1 VVGAQADDAAPIAR
15 PSCQASGSD
24 EAPDPETSGDT
35 VNTEAP
41 PRPAARPGP
50 VHAFVRRHPVGVFL
64 TVAIGLTWA
73 IQWAFL
79 IAGQDL
85 TPALLAELV
94 ILLGTSVWVTGVA
107 DGRAGVRRL
116 FAGLVRWRIGI
127 GRAAVLL
134 LAMPVLTLLVAAATG
149 TLERPAAGWPGIVG
163 SYFFMAL
170 VYGALTAN
178 LWEETAWAGFTQ
190 SRLMS
195 RHGLLVGS
203 LLTAIPFF
211 LIHIPLAFA
220 DKGLAGT
227 PLREALFIWL
237 LQALTAPFL
246 RYLIGTVLVD
256 TGGSTLAAGVLHGA
270 FNAAGAM
277 AVLQV
282 GWQYVPA
289 LVLLTLLVTGYRTW
303 RGRSAVDGDADV
315 LLAPAPSVVSRSLA
329 VAP

>member
-1 VVGAQADDAAPIAR
+1 
-15 PSCQASGSD
+15 
-24 EAPDPETSGDT
+24 

-50 VHAFVRRHPVGVFL
+50 VRAFVRRHPVAVFL

-94 ILLGTSVWVTGVA
+94 ILLGTSVWVTAVA
-107 DGRAGVRRL
+107 DGRSGVRRL
-116 FAGLVRWRIGI
+116 FAGLVRWRVGA
-127 GRAAVLL
+127 GRAVVLL
-134 LAMPVLTLLVAAATG
+134 LAMPALTLLVAAATG
-149 TLERPAAGWPGIVG
+149 TLDRPTAGWAGIAG

-170 VYGALTAN
+170 IFGALSAN

-195 RHGLLVGS
+195 RHGLLTGS

-220 DKGLAGT
+220 EKGLYDT
-227 PLREALFIWL
+227 TLREAALIWL
-237 LQALTAPFL
+237 LQAITAPFL

-256 TGGSTLAAGVLHGA
+256 TGGSTLAAGILHGA

-277 AVLQV
+277 VVLQV

-289 LVLLTLLVTGYRTW
+289 LVVLTLLVTGYRTW
-303 RGRSAVDGDADV
+303 RGRSAVDGDADA
-315 LLAPAPSVVSRSLA
+315 LLAPSPAVVSRSLA
-329 VAP
+329 VTP